1 MKDKIKI
8 AVSLCLLIVM
18 GSFMLMGCSNSSD
31 KVDGKLEFDSKM
43 ELKYAQNFS
52 VDNYKGGYKMI
63 TLKDGSKYLTVPE
76 GKRVPADLDADV
88 TVLQLPL
95 TNVCLASTGAASLIT
110 GIDALNDVT
119 LTTQKR
125 DSWYIDEVGAAMD
138 SGQITYIGDY
148 DTPDYEALTA
158 KQPQLLI
165 YSGMLDTHPEVAAK
179 FKELGLN
186 CLVDRSSDEQH
197 PLGRVE
203 WVKLFGILFNKE
215 AEAQKLFDEQ
225 EKVVDSINA
234 TSTGKT
240 VLAFYRTTNGACYI
254 RNGGDYF
261 AKMIE
266 LAGGVYYPA
275 NFNTDKGGTTKMD
288 AETFYQTA
296 ADADYIIYIDFSS
309 TEQLTQLSEL
319 VAKDPLFADLK
330 AVKNGNVW
338 STQQSFW
345 QVNATLGNMISD
357 INTAI
362 TATDNSHDNLT
373 YLYKLK

>member
-1 MKDKIKI
+1 MERKIKI
-8 AVSLCLLIVM
+8 AVSLCLMIVM
-18 GSFMLMGCSNSSD
+18 GSFVLMGCSSASD
-31 KVDGKLEFDSKM
+31 KVDGKLEFDSSM
-43 ELKYAQNFS
+43 QLEYAQNFT
-52 VDNYKGGYKMI
+52 VDNYKGGYKII
-63 TLKDGSKYLTVPE
+63 TLKDGTRYLTVPE
-76 GKRVPADLDADV
+76 GKSIPKDLDADLV
-88 TVLQLPL
+88 VLQLPL
-95 TNVCLASTGAASLIT
+95 TNVCLGSTTAASLMTDI
-110 GIDALNDVT
+110 GALDAVT

-125 DSWYIDEVGAAMD
+125 ESWYIDEVGAAMD
-138 SGQITYIGDY
+138 AGKITYVGDY
-148 DTPDYEALTA
+148 DTPDYEMLTA

-165 YSGMLDTHPEVAAK
+165 YSGMLDSHPEVADK

-186 CLVDRSSDEQH
+186 CLVDRSSDESH

-203 WVKLFGILFNKE
+203 WAKLFGILFDKE
-215 AEAQKLFDEQ
+215 DEAQKLFDEQ
-225 EKVVDSINA
+225 KKVVDSIDA
-234 TSTGKT
+234 KSTGKT
-240 VLAFYRTTNGACYI
+240 VLAFYRTTNGSCYV

-275 NFNTDKGGTTKMD
+275 NFNADKSGTTKMD

-296 ADADYIIYIDFSS
+296 IDADYIIYIDFSS
-309 TEQLTQLSEL
+309 SEQLTQLSEL

-345 QVNATLGNMISD
+345 QITSTLGNMISD

-362 TATDNSHDNLT
+362 TATDHAHDDLT
-373 YLYKLK
+373 YLYRLK